1 MWRLAVYREL
11 ENFSLQSVRRTLT
24 NGRNP
29 HRNPP
34 TPTMKH
40 TSNRQSAACLQE
52 MGTSLKEVSKSETKV
67 NFR

>member
-29 HRNPP
+29 HRTAPHP
-34 TPTMKH
+34 MKH